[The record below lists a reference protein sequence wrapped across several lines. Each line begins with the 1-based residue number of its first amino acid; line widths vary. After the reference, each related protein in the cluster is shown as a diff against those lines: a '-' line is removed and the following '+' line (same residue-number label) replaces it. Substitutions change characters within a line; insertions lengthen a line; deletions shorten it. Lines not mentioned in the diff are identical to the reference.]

1 MISEAWSDEA
11 FYESGR
17 YKVKAATPRNYVK
30 DIRTESNA
38 AAHREVKRE
47 SSLGG
52 MQSYQM

>member
-1 MISEAWSDEA
+1 MLSDARTDEA
-11 FYESGR
+11 FYESDR
-17 YKVKAATPRNYVK
+17 HKVKAATPRNYVE

-38 AAHREVKRE
+38 AAHREAKHE

>member
-1 MISEAWSDEA
+1 MLSEAWSDEE

-17 YKVKAATPRNYVK
+17 YKVKAATLRNYVK

-38 AAHREVKRE
+38 AAHREVKHE
-47 SSLGG
+47 SFLGG